1 MKKQITL
8 RIDGDILDWFR
19 SGGDGYQSRINDA
32 LRIQMGRSMDK
43 SDIDIN
49 TESIRRCRES
59 VGVPVYVKPK
69 PKKPSKVIAEVR
81 DEFFKP
87 RPKK

>member
-8 RIDGDILDWFR
+8 RVDADVLDWFK
-19 SGGDGYQSRINDA
+19 SGGEGYQSRMNDA
-32 LRIQMGRSMDK
+32 LRVQMGRGMDK
-43 SDIDIN
+43 SEYVSIN
-49 TESIRRCRES
+49 LIAPREG
-59 VGVPVYVKPK
+59 VGVPKYIKPK
-69 PKKPSKVIAEVR
+69 PQKPSKVIAEVR